1 MGNRFFSSPSLAAIE
16 KRRQVQYVRGFI
28 FTYWTVI
35 VGHFFAQLFSF
46 LFLDYRTSAYY
57 FYTHNLI
64 YPTLLM
70 CLVTAGA
77 HLVLYRAERYSFYSL
92 FTAGTIIAMVII
104 HLNMDI
110 RIIAAVMLLPIFAST
125 IFYRLSLTWFTSL
138 LQIVG
143 FGCMYQW
150 DLWFRSFMS
159 SFDLVAIIL
168 FFALST
174 FAASAVIVSGRDLV
188 HDLES
193 AMRSQQQLM
202 VENTVMSQRSKTDAL
217 TNLYNHMSFHEFY
230 DKALEF
236 ADRGASF
243 HLALIDIDNFKAIN
257 DTFGHRTGDTVLA
270 DVARVIRERISPA
283 DIAARYGGE
292 EFALLLFEQT
302 FEDAYGLVD
311 RIRAEI
317 AETGHAELQGRTVTI
332 SAGIKSY
339 SSTSSKKSLFEDVD
353 ALLYAA
359 KRSGKNKVVSEVGVL
374 AVEI

>member
-1 MGNRFFSSPSLAAIE
+1 M
-16 KRRQVQYVRGFI
+16 RGFI

-35 VGHFFAQLFSF
+35 AGHFFAQLFSF
-46 LFLDYRTSAYY
+46 LFLDYKTSAPF
-57 FYTHNLI
+57 FYSHILI
-64 YPTLLM
+64 FPTLLM
-70 CLVTAGA
+70 CSVTAVA

-92 FTAGTIIAMVII
+92 FAAGTIIAMVII

-110 RIIAAVMLLPIFAST
+110 HIIAAVMLLPIFAST

-138 LQIVG
+138 LQIVA

-150 DLWFRSFMS
+150 DHWFRSFMG

-193 AMRSQQQLM
+193 AMRSQQQLL
-202 VENTVMSQRSKTDAL
+202 VENTVMSLRSKTDAL
-217 TNLYNHMSFHEFY
+217 TSLYNHMSFHEFY

-236 ADRGASF
+236 ADRGALF
-243 HLALIDIDNFKAIN
+243 HLALIDIDNFKTIN
-257 DTFGHRTGDTVLA
+257 DTFGHRVGDTVLSE
-270 DVARVIRERISPA
+270 VARVIKERISPA

-302 FEDAYGLVD
+302 FEDAYNLVD

-317 AETGHAELQGRTVTI
+317 AETGHAELQGRNVTI

-339 SSTSSKKSLFEDVD
+339 SSASSKESLFERVD
-353 ALLYAA
+353 ALLYEA
-359 KRSGKNKVVSEVGVL
+359 KRTGKNKVVSAMQHV
-374 AVEI
+374 